1 MGASQ
6 DQPQSG
12 PNLSRNPLFKRF
24 FIILS
29 LFVVPGAIPIVAYS
43 RAKQKGMTRAMT
55 LCITIVFLILMFVV
69 AGLTWAH

>member
-12 PNLSRNPLFKRF
+12 PDLSKNALFRRF
-24 FIILS
+24 FIVLS

-43 RAKQKGMTRAMT
+43 KARQKGMTRTMT